1 MSEIQNDINPI
12 IFNRPNIIYIQ
23 DYEYR
28 IKEELSNNFFSYRCK
43 KRKDC
48 WIVIKVSKEEL
59 KKYMENNNYKI
70 NYTING
76 KKKEHTC
83 KSKESNTDE
92 KNCEDKKVILNEKK
106 KENIRFVD

>member
-1 MSEIQNDINPI
+1 MSEIPNDINPI

-48 WIVIKVSKEEL
+48 GLVIKVSKEEL

-76 KKKEHTC
+76 KKK
-83 KSKESNTDE
+83 SILANQ
-92 KNCEDKKVILNEKK
+92 KNLILMIKIVKIKKYY
-106 KENIRFVD
+106 